1 VIRCSEFLDKD
12 KKYIATIYADAKD
25 AHWLNNSQAYTIKKG
40 IVDSRSVLKLKAA
53 CGGGFAISIIEVTD
67 KAQLKSLKRL

>member
-1 VIRCSEFLDKD
+1 
-12 KKYIATIYADAKD
+12 
-25 AHWLNNSQAYTIKKG
+25 
-40 IVDSRSVLKLKAA
+40 VLKLKAA